1 MDEFRE
7 EFIKGLLETL
17 KIPATAFNIAIAE
30 DEIACITNDNLREFY
45 KEVLIAET
53 YGNGMKAILQT
64 AESYKPQSKLSL
76 KLLNSRS
83 EAKEMYNKFYS
94 QCTGMMDFTRANRN
108 KYPNDKKFFENMNYA
123 ELKQSDDTKTYS
135 KRELYVLEQLG
146 GGKWLMNIKLADNS
160 KVVIDKIQRVI
171 DDAIVTKYSDVEK
184 LSSRKVMKMLERVA

>member
-1 MDEFRE
+1 MDKFRE
-7 EFIKGLLETL
+7 EFIKSLLETL
-17 KIPATAFNIAIAE
+17 KIPATAFNIATVS
-30 DEIACITNDNLREFY
+30 DEIACIPNDKLREFY

-64 AESYKPQSKLSL
+64 AESYKPQSELSL

-171 DDAIVTKYSDVEK
+171 DKAIKHKIKSIESKRVS
-184 LSSRKVMKMLERVA
+184 KMLADKVA